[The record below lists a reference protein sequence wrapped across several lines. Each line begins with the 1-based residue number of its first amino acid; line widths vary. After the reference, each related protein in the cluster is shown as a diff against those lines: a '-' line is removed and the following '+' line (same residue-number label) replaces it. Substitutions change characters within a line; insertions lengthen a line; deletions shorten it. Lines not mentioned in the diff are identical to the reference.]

1 MRPLSVGVIGCGRA
15 ACELHLPTLRR
26 ISEAEVVA
34 VADPDPAA
42 RERAG
47 ERFGV
52 TRRIGDYRELLGD
65 ESIEAI
71 CVAAPTDLHA
81 EVTLAALDAGKHVLV
96 EKPLALSLDDCDALV
111 ERASATGLRAMVGF
125 NLRWH
130 RHARR
135 ARELIRR
142 GRLGAVSLLSST
154 FASPSL
160 LREVPPWRAD
170 PARGGGLLA
179 MQAVHHL
186 DLWRFILGQE
196 IEEVFCSTP
205 PSGGAE
211 ARPGDAGV
219 VARGSGGTTIAG
231 SFSAV
236 TGQENE
242 FAVYGSDAWLRAS
255 LYRFDSFELV
265 PREAAMGDIGWRARR
280 PGRLI
285 AELVRAAPSIRR
297 GGDFDVS
304 YQAEWRQFAGAI
316 RRGEP
321 VGCGF
326 DEAREATRILLAV
339 LESAETG
346 RGVRVA
352 DAPRTMRDSPRAPTG
367 APAPLA

>member
-1 MRPLSVGVIGCGRA
+1 MRRLSVGVIGCGRA
-15 ACELHLPTLRR
+15 ACDLHLPTIGRS
-26 ISEAEVVA
+26 SEAEVVA

-42 RERAG
+42 LDRVG

-52 TRRIGDYRELLGD
+52 TRRSGDYRELLAD

-81 EVTLAALDAGKHVLV
+81 EVTLSALDAGKHVLV
-96 EKPLALSLDDCDALV
+96 EKPLALSIDDCDALV
-111 ERASATGLRAMVGF
+111 ERASATGLKAMVGF

-142 GRLGAVSLLSST
+142 GGLGEVGLLSST

-160 LREVPPWRAD
+160 IREVPPWRAD

-186 DLWRFILGQE
+186 DLWRFLLDQE

-205 PSGGAE
+205 GAAE
-211 ARPGDAGV
+211 PGPVTAGV
-219 VARGSGGTTIAG
+219 VASGSGGTTIAA
-231 SFSAV
+231 SFCAA

-242 FAVYGSDAWLRAS
+242 FAVYGSEAWLRAS
-255 LYRFDSFELV
+255 LYRFDSFELM
-265 PREAAMGDIGWRARR
+265 PREAAAGDIGQRARR
-280 PGRLI
+280 SARLLAEI
-285 AELVRAAPSIRR
+285 ARAAPNIRR
-297 GGDFDVS
+297 GGDFEVS

-316 RRGEP
+316 RRDEP
-321 VGCGF
+321 LECGF
-326 DEAREATRILLAV
+326 EQGREATRVLLAV
-339 LESAETG
+339 LQSAELGTA
-346 RGVRVA
+346 VRVA
-352 DAPRTMRDSPRAPTG
+352 DARRAIADPQP
-367 APAPLA
+367 APAGAQEPLA